1 MWTNFEAYGLQP
13 PVGLMRADSHLPPFR
28 PGLQEVVDAII
39 CDPPYGV
46 RLAENSALNPHQHL
60 LGLCNG
66 QASWLGRRQW
76 LQACVRAAGH
86 ASMDGQAQDLQ

>member
-1 MWTNFEAYGLQP
+1 MPPDSGPWQDSKGRNVDVWTNFEAYGLQP

-46 RLAENSALNPHQHL
+46 RLAENSALDPHQHL
-60 LGLCNG
+60 KTVHSTPTSIC
-66 QASWLGRRQW
+66 
-76 LQACVRAAGH
+76 
-86 ASMDGQAQDLQ
+86 